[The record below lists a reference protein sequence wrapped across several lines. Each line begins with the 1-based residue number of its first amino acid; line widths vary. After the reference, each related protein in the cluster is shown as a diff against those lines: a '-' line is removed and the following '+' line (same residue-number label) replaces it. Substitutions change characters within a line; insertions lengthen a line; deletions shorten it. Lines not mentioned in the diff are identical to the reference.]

1 MRIIICDDDPTQ
13 RDLARACLKVSAVQ
27 HEFTEFEL
35 GQDALDHLRS
45 HDADLLFLGMGL
57 PDIEG
62 LEVLTQLRKFSEL
75 PVIVISGGDTIK
87 SVAEALTIG
96 ADDYI
101 TKPFEPIEL
110 MARVEAVSR
119 RVAGRRVEQS
129 TFTSEHILL
138 DFDRMQAIVRNEKIE
153 LNRTEWDVLKILL
166 SEPGVVVEYS
176 TLKEQAWGSTT
187 VSDAAVH
194 MAIRRLRLKLKQDTL
209 ENEDDGLVKS
219 HRGIGYSIDNY

>member
-1 MRIIICDDDPTQ
+1 LRIIICDDDPTQ

-57 PDIEG
+57 PYIEG

-75 PVIVISGGDTIK
+75 PVIVISGGGTIK
-87 SVAEALTIG
+87 SVAKALTIG

-119 RVAGRRVEQS
+119 RAAGRRVERS

-138 DFDRMQAIVRNEKIE
+138 DFDRMQAIVRNEKND
-153 LNRTEWDVLKILL
+153 LNRTEWDVLKTLL
-166 SEPGVVVEYS
+166 SEPGVVAEYS
-176 TLKEQAWGSTT
+176 TLKERAWGRT
-187 VSDAAVH
+187 VSNAAVH
-194 MAIRRLRLKLKQDTL
+194 MAIRRLRLKLKQDTP

>member
-1 MRIIICDDDPTQ
+1 LRIIICDDDPTQ
-13 RDLARACLKVSAVQ
+13 RDLARACLEVSAVQ

-75 PVIVISGGDTIK
+75 PVIVISGGGTIK
-87 SVAEALTIG
+87 SVAKALTIG

-110 MARVEAVSR
+110 MTRVEAVSR
-119 RVAGRRVEQS
+119 RAAGRRVERS

-138 DFDRMQAIVRNEKIE
+138 DFDRMQAIVRNEKND
-153 LNRTEWDVLKILL
+153 LNRTEWDVLKTLL
-166 SEPGVVVEYS
+166 SEPGVVAEYS
-176 TLKEQAWGSTT
+176 TLKERAWGRT
-187 VSDAAVH
+187 VSNAAVH
-194 MAIRRLRLKLKQDTL
+194 MAIRRLRLKLKQDTP

>member
-1 MRIIICDDDPTQ
+1 
-13 RDLARACLKVSAVQ
+13 
-27 HEFTEFEL
+27 
-35 GQDALDHLRS
+35 
-45 HDADLLFLGMGL
+45 MGL

-75 PVIVISGGDTIK
+75 PVIVISGGGTIK
-87 SVAEALTIG
+87 SVAKALTIG

-119 RVAGRRVEQS
+119 RAVGRRVERS

-138 DFDRMQAIVRNEKIE
+138 DFDRMQAIIRNEKND
-153 LNRTEWDVLKILL
+153 LNRTEWDVLKTLL
-166 SEPGVVVEYS
+166 SEPGVVAEYS
-176 TLKEQAWGSTT
+176 TLKERAWDST

-194 MAIRRLRLKLKQDTL
+194 MAIRRIRLKLKQDIP

-219 HRGIGYSIDNY
+219 HRGTGYSIDNY

>member
-1 MRIIICDDDPTQ
+1 LRIIICDDDPTQ
-13 RDLARACLKVSAVQ
+13 RDLARACLEVSAVQ

-45 HDADLLFLGMGL
+45 HDADLLFLDMGL
-57 PDIEG
+57 PDIER
-62 LEVLTQLRKFSEL
+62 LEV
-75 PVIVISGGDTIK
+75 
-87 SVAEALTIG
+87 LTIG

-110 MARVEAVSR
+110 MTRVEVFSR
-119 RVAGRRVEQS
+119 RAAGRRVERS

-138 DFDRMQAIVRNEKIE
+138 DFDRMQAIVRNEKND
-153 LNRTEWDVLKILL
+153 LNRTEWDVLKTLL
-166 SEPGVVVEYS
+166 SEPGVVAEYS
-176 TLKEQAWGSTT
+176 TLKERAWGST